1 MKILTRGLLV
11 PAAVTAFLAVGSVVA
26 SNAQVVPIA
35 STFQPDPNPIASGTS
50 GGGRSSDCGFI
61 AAAPNQVIQLS
72 EPVPYLRFRVQ
83 GGGQP
88 TLLIEGPGGRF
99 CGLAEPEISGFWQ
112 PGSYNI
118 YVGDRD
124 RGQHPYTLSV
134 TKTPK

>member
-1 MKILTRGLLV
+1 MKTLTRGLLV
-11 PAAVTAFLAVGSVVA
+11 PAAAAAFLAVSSAV
-26 SNAQVVPIA
+26 SSHAQVVPLA
-35 STFQPDPNPIASGTS
+35 SNFQPDPNPIASGTS
-50 GGGRSSDCGFI
+50 GGATSSDCGFI

-72 EPVPYLRFRVQ
+72 EPFPYLRFRVQ

-118 YVGDRD
+118 YVGDRAQ
-124 RGQHPYTLSV
+124 GQHAYTLSV

>member
-1 MKILTRGLLV
+1 MKTLTRGSIVLAA
-11 PAAVTAFLAVGSVVA
+11 AAVLLAA
-26 SNAQVVPIA
+26 SSAAPGNAQVVPLVPN
-35 STFQPDPNPIASGTS
+35 FQPDPHPIASGTS
-50 GGGRSSDCGFI
+50 GGSTSSDCGFI

-83 GGGQP
+83 GSGQP

-112 PGSYNI
+112 AGSYNI
-118 YVGDRD
+118 YVGDRAQ
-124 RGQHPYTLSV
+124 GQHPYTLSV